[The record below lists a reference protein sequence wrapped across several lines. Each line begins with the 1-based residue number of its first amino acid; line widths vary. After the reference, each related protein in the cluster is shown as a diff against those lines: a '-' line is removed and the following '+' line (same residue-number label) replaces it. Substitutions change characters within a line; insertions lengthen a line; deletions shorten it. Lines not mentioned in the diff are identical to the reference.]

1 MPVFFQQQINEDTRL
16 GIWKIEEPEPYFS
29 SQVPQ
34 HRAVTHPHKRLQHLA
49 GRFLL
54 RYLFPDFPIELIR
67 IADTR
72 KPYLEG
78 EAFHFS
84 ISHAGDYAAALV
96 SRTSRVGVDIEEPG
110 EKVVRVMRKFLSE
123 EEIGALGNGPSLK
136 LRQTSGQ
143 GARGERQE
151 ASGERQEASGQT
163 PAGLYEQVALLWSA
177 KEAVFKWYGRG
188 QVDFRRDI
196 RLDWGETGLYGDFSQ
211 TGDSLSV
218 RYIFFDSL
226 VLTWVM
232 TPDRSTGPR
241 LT

>member
-16 GIWKIEEPEPYFS
+16 GIWKIEEAESFFS

-84 ISHAGDYAAALV
+84 LSHAGDYAAALV
-96 SRTSRVGVDIEEPG
+96 SRSHRVGVDIEEPG
-110 EKVVRVMRKFLSE
+110 EKVIRVMKKFLHE
-123 EEIGALGNGPSLK
+123 EEIGEM
-136 LRQTSGQ
+136 
-143 GARGERQE
+143 GERLE
-151 ASGERQEASGQT
+151 ASGEWREERGGRQA
-163 PAGLYEQVALLWSA
+163 ALLWSA

-196 RLDWGETGLYGDFSQ
+196 RLHWNENGLYCDFSQ
-211 TGDSLSV
+211 TGDRLSV
-218 RYIFFDSL
+218 KYMFFDSL

-232 TPDRSTGPR
+232 TPGRVASPR